1 MFDVDDDDARM
12 IASVMAAMLQQGWH
26 AIYLEGSSLS
36 DLHNEIDSTIEVI
49 FRLPRSK
56 TCS

>member
-1 MFDVDDDDARM
+1 M

-56 TCS
+56 SCS